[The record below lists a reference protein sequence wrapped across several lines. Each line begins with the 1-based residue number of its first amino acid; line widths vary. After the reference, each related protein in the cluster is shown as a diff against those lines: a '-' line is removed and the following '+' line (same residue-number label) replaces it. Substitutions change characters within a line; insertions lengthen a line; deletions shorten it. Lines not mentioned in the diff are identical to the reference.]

1 MSIKR
6 KKEIYN
12 LLNLIIFNTLK
23 IIKFLMPKFNNVT
36 GTYNYKFYRLYY
48 LYYTK
53 TLSED
58 ECYEIIRQINWKN
71 STRIS

>member
-1 MSIKR
+1 MTIKR
-6 KKEIYN
+6 KKEIHKKVN
-12 LLNLIIFNTLK
+12 TVIFNTLK
-23 IIKFLMPKFNNVT
+23 IIKLFMSPFSNIKD
-36 GTYNYKFYRLYY
+36 TYNYKFYRLYY
-48 LYYTK
+48 SYYTK